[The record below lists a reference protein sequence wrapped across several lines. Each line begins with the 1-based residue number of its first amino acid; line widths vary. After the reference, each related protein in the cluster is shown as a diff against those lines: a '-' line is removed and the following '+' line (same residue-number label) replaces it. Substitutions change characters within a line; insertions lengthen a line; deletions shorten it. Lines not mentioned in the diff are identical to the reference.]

1 MYKCKHFR
9 IEELVSQQVFKK
21 YGADFCWKF
30 FDEDILK
37 DLDTIR
43 EFHGL
48 SITINDWVFGRTL
61 SQCGLRCNKDPLVAS
76 AKGIYCSAHV
86 LARAFDLHSS
96 NIKKLYKDVE
106 TLFYQ
111 GKLKAIRRME
121 SPVSTKYGWCHIDSF
136 QTNDSKK
143 LEIFVA

>member
-21 YGADFCWKF
+21 YGAEFCWKF
-30 FDEDILK
+30 FDENLLM

-43 EFHGL
+43 EFYDS
-48 SITINDWVFGRTL
+48 SITINDWVFGGTF

-96 NIKKLYKDVE
+96 DIKKLYKDIE
-106 TLFYQ
+106 ILYNE
-111 GKLKAIRRME
+111 GKLKAVRRME
-121 SPVSTKYGWCHIDSF
+121 SPASTKYGWCHIDSF
-136 QTNDSKK
+136 QTSCKG
-143 LEIFVA
+143 LEIFTA

>member
-21 YGADFCWKF
+21 YGAEFCWKF
-30 FDEDILK
+30 FDENLLR

-48 SITINDWVFGRTL
+48 SITINDWFWGG
-61 SQCGLRCNKDPLVAS
+61 SFQQCGLRCNKDPLVAS
-76 AKGIYCSAHV
+76 AKGIYCSSHV

-96 NIKKLYKDVE
+96 NIKKLYNDIGILYNE
-106 TLFYQ
+106 
-111 GKLKAIRRME
+111 GKLKAVRRIE

-136 QTNDSKK
+136 QTSCKG
-143 LEIFVA
+143 LEIFTA